1 MGKMVLKKAGAA
13 ATQSVV
19 RDLLPF
25 LDERFIAIAKQIES
39 LQQDLGA
46 VDAKVDSLREE
57 MLDRFERQLATV
69 NEVSH
74 RITRL
79 DGKLEGFTEAMRITI
94 EPSRQARKRK
104 AS

>member
-1 MGKMVLKKAGAA
+1 MSKMVLEKAGAA

-25 LDERFIAIAKQIES
+25 LDERFVAMSRQIES
-39 LQQDLGA
+39 LQNELRA
-46 VDAKVDSLREE
+46 IDAKVDSLRDE
-57 MLDRFERQLATV
+57 MLDRFERQLATL

-74 RITRL
+74 PITRL

-94 EPSRQARKRK
+94 EPGRQARKRK

>member
-13 ATQSVV
+13 ATQSML

-25 LDERFIAIAKQIES
+25 FDERFSSIAKQIETI
-39 LQQDLGA
+39 QHDIRA
-46 VDAKVDSLREE
+46 VDAKVDSLGDE
-57 MLDRFERQLATV
+57 MLDRFERQVSVV

-79 DGKLEGFTEAMRITI
+79 DGKLEGFTEAMRITT
-94 EPSRQARKRK
+94 EPVRQVRKRR